1 MKKTYTQL
9 VLGLA
14 IITGAYP
21 ALAATVTMEQLIRAW
36 GLTPLAYEP
45 FDYQAGVGLDG
56 NCNGGYGFSEAWAP
70 NLPSGGSLNNQLI
83 TAGSLY
89 YTDAY
94 GNTVMGI
101 GNKVHITG
109 DGTAAG
115 DNTGGFRA
123 NAQPRRALSFQRG
136 NENDSTWVAFL
147 SVRTGLPKLF
157 VTNDIEIYYG
167 RATSVQL
174 FQGANSERLT
184 IGRASQNNEPLTIL
198 PKDTWA
204 LVNRGSAAYTSPT
217 TVPLTNV
224 PPNSTANLIIVRIDH
239 QAGDDRANAP
249 DTAYIWI
256 NPENILDLPTENA
269 LAVSFAGNGERD
281 YWFDTIRLFAGNFR
295 DDVGYGSADID
306 EIIIAVPEPTT
317 LALFAICAAAA
328 LHGQRKR
335 SQLP

>member
-1 MKKTYTQL
+1 MKKTSIQL

-21 ALAATVTMEQLIRAW
+21 TLAATVTMEQLIRAW
-36 GLTPLAYEP
+36 GLNPLAYEP
-45 FDYQAGVGLDG
+45 FDYEAGVGLDG
-56 NCNGGYGFSEAWAP
+56 NCNGGYGFSEAWVP
-70 NLPSGGSLNNQLI
+70 NLPSGGSLSNQLI

-109 DGTAAG
+109 DGTEAG
-115 DNTGGFRA
+115 DNTGGARA

-147 SVRTGLPKLF
+147 AVRTGLPYLY
-157 VTNDIEIYYG
+157 TDGAGNEIYYG

-184 IGRASQNNEPLTIL
+184 IGRASQNGEPTNTT

-204 LVNRGSAAYTSPT
+204 LINRGSPAYTSPT
-217 TVPLTNV
+217 PVPLTNV

-239 QAGDDRANAP
+239 QAGDDRINAP

-256 NPENILDLPTENA
+256 NPENIFNLPTENA
-269 LAVSFAGNGERD
+269 LAISFAGSGERD
-281 YWFDTIRLFAGNFR
+281 YWFDTIRLFAGNYNTT
-295 DDVGYGSADID
+295 VGYGSADID

-328 LHGQRKR
+328 LHWQRKR
-335 SQLP
+335 S